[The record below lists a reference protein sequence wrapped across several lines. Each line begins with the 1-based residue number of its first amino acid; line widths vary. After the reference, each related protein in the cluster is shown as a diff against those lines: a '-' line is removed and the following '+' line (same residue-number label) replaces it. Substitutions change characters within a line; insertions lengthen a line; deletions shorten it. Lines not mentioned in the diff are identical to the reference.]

1 VTPEEIV
8 ASVETVSEAPG
19 GIKRLREM
27 ILGLAIR
34 GRLVPQSTEDAPAFL
49 LLRDIATERAS
60 RISSGQL
67 RRAQTA
73 PEASDENSAFAVP
86 ESWQWARLGDLC
98 FGVADGPHFSPKY
111 VSADVGVPFLSA
123 RNIRQF
129 GFELE
134 DMKYV
139 SREDHEKFCARTH
152 PEVGD
157 LLYTKGGTTGVA
169 AVNDL
174 GFEFSVWVHVAVLK
188 VAKRQVVPQYLALAL
203 NGPHCYAQSQRLTHG
218 TGNRDLGL
226 TRMVLIT
233 IPLPPFAEQK
243 RIVAKVDQ
251 LMALCADLEARQ
263 VKKRETAV
271 RLNRA
276 ALDALTT
283 AEGPQEIAASFRRI
297 AENFEALVY
306 APESIAKLR
315 DTILDLAVQGRLVPA
330 EGGQESLNDAE
341 VTEAVEG
348 NFFPEIIL
356 PARWIWGRLG
366 AICRFIDYRGRTPV
380 KTTTGIR
387 LITAKN
393 VRMGYLRDEPREYI
407 ADEDYDGWMTRGIPE
422 HGDLLF
428 TTEAPLGNVAQ
439 LLTTE
444 RVALAQ
450 RIITLHPTTS
460 LHSAYLKVALISP
473 LLQQTI
479 RKSAT
484 GTTAQGIKAAKL
496 KLIHLPLPPLAE
508 QARIVAKVDQ
518 LMALC
523 DTLEAALRRAESTAQ
538 KLAEA
543 VVAELVA

>member
-1 VTPEEIV
+1 
-8 ASVETVSEAPG
+8 
-19 GIKRLREM
+19 
-27 ILGLAIR
+27 
-34 GRLVPQSTEDAPAFL
+34 
-49 LLRDIATERAS
+49 
-60 RISSGQL
+60 
-67 RRAQTA
+67 
-73 PEASDENSAFAVP
+73 
-86 ESWQWARLGDLC
+86 
-98 FGVADGPHFSPKY
+98 
-111 VSADVGVPFLSA
+111 
-123 RNIRQF
+123 
-129 GFELE
+129 
-134 DMKYV
+134 
-139 SREDHEKFCARTH
+139 
-152 PEVGD
+152 
-157 LLYTKGGTTGVA
+157 
-169 AVNDL
+169 
-174 GFEFSVWVHVAVLK
+174 
-188 VAKRQVVPQYLALAL
+188 
-203 NGPHCYAQSQRLTHG
+203 
-218 TGNRDLGL
+218 
-226 TRMVLIT
+226 
-233 IPLPPFAEQK
+233 
-243 RIVAKVDQ
+243 
-251 LMALCADLEARQ
+251 MALCDDLEARQ
-263 VKKRETAV
+263 AKKRETAV

-283 AEGPQEIAASFRRI
+283 AEGPEEVAASFRRI

-306 APESIAKLR
+306 APESVGELR
-315 DTILDLAVQGRLVPA
+315 DTILDLAVQGRLLPA

-341 VTEAVEG
+341 ATEAMEG
-348 NFFPEIIL
+348 NFFPEMAL

-393 VRMGYLRDEPREYI
+393 VRMGYLREEPCEYI

-484 GTTAQGIKAAKL
+484 GMTAQGIKSAKL
-496 KLIHLPLPPLAE
+496 KLIHVPLPPLAE
-508 QARIVAKVDQ
+508 QKRIVAKVDQ

-543 VVAELVA
+543 VVAAIVA